1 MQKPTLFSIIFMAVL
16 ALTSCSTTKTS
27 PTSPTA
33 IKDQKLSTYFTDEGI
48 KITYSLF
55 GKLEKIEVYGQA
67 DAWKG
72 NLEALAEADA
82 YAKLVKFVHGSQVS
96 TERRTKIIG
105 TAIEKAEDNSLN
117 KYMTNEGIIDVTDK
131 QIDQEADDK
140 SKNSSGSINSASRA
154 ANIVNTTSVST
165 ITSITAQG
173 RLSGIRKVKDYKEND
188 GKLYVA
194 VYSWS
199 EQDQAASEYVRNRM
213 NGLKN

>member
-82 YAKLVKFVHGSQVS
+82 YASSAKRIHWFGSAKCYKADLGDKAAALTLAQCELRMVGLRQAVHDSQAQARTCGAVTRGVQS
-96 TERRTKIIG
+96 GERLHQSCDLIFRYARS
-105 TAIEKAEDNSLN
+105 AI
-117 KYMTNEGIIDVTDK
+117 
-131 QIDQEADDK
+131 
-140 SKNSSGSINSASRA
+140 
-154 ANIVNTTSVST
+154 
-165 ITSITAQG
+165 
-173 RLSGIRKVKDYKEND
+173 
-188 GKLYVA
+188 
-194 VYSWS
+194 
-199 EQDQAASEYVRNRM
+199 
-213 NGLKN
+213 